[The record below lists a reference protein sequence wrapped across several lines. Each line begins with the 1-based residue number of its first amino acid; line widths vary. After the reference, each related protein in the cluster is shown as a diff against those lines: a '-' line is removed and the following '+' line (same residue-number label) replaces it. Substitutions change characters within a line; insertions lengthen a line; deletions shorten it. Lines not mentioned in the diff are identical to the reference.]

1 MQPVT
6 ADSRGWGK
14 IKKAAAYAGVS
25 ERTLRPWLKCGLRHS
40 RLPSGTVLV
49 SFAAIDDFLAHLE
62 VIQNQVDDIVD
73 EVVEEIQR
81 NT

>member
-1 MQPVT
+1 
-6 ADSRGWGK
+6 
-14 IKKAAAYAGVS
+14 
-25 ERTLRPWLKCGLRHS
+25 
-40 RLPSGTVLV
+40 V